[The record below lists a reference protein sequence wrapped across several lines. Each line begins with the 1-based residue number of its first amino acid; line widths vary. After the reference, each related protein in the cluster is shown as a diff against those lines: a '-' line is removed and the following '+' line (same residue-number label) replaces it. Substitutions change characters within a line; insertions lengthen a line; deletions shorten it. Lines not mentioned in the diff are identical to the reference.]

1 MLEWELVT
9 PSGTTPRL
17 AAEPPSQR
25 TAPSRRRRRRSRWW
39 LGLLGLGLVG
49 VVAAAVAAPLV
60 GAYVVEH
67 MVVPRLST
75 RYGVDVLVAET
86 KVRPTRVILRGLTVR
101 VPGKVDPVVAPRAEV
116 HFAFWPLLRG
126 QVELTEVHLE
136 RPVVQIVRGGDEDN
150 ISALL
155 QRLRTPSEAPAEP
168 SRRRWLTGPLTITT
182 QGAEVD
188 VRDDAGVFHVS
199 GVDGEVHR
207 RGASQLTLLDS
218 VAEIAGGASARA
230 DRVVVR
236 WQSNERFLPAGLPEI
251 EVAGGS
257 VVPWRRLAMTG
268 ISGTI
273 KPDPAAPA
281 RAVIA
286 LAGGYGGVE
295 RQLWQAKGWVLP
307 DGSGG
312 LLSQRSA
319 EAELSVFAQRFRLSS
334 LEPILKDTPI
344 IDADQ
349 TEVDASLELRFAQRV
364 LDFAGKFHMAGLTV
378 FSPRLVAEPV
388 RDIGLDLSARG
399 RVDLKTRRFRLDKAA
414 VRWNGATAELEA
426 EAEAQPA
433 SALRRQPPVAVPAPA
448 PGQLPP
454 PAGASWRE
462 RWRTVSLHLTVPPV
476 DCQALLDSMPEAIVP
491 RIRDFKLA
499 GSFSTDVRV
508 FVDFAKLLK
517 MPPLK
522 DPNSPEEEEGNELAA
537 ASPHPPAPPV
547 QIAPPPKGKPQRP
560 SANGAQVALVKDPK
574 DDPVQLSGK
583 VGIDGCKVL
592 EAPKDMTAARFLDSF
607 EHTVLVEGDRELR
620 FVIGPENPD
629 FVPYEDISPY
639 LINSIMTTEDNG
651 FLRHRGFIVPEFRSA
666 LQANLER
673 GYFRLGAS
681 SITMQ
686 MVKNVLLSREKT
698 LSRKMQEL
706 FLTWYLEN
714 NLTSDPELL
723 KAISKGT
730 SPNQFWLN
738 KLQKGAAARIQAEGG
753 PGPGAPSMGG
763 SLKVAVGTQPSLPV
777 SPTTTLTQSL
787 TAPLTL
793 APGHGPAPVAGAGPG
808 VAPVGAP
815 GAAPPIDPMTG
826 VTAAQAYSPL
836 RDINPIK
843 RRLLEIYFNAIEF
856 GPYLYGIGKAT
867 RHYFGKSPKDL
878 TPREAVWFS
887 SILPNPK
894 RRYIFFCK
902 GAPDEKWDKYL
913 DRILRRVHER
923 GRLTDAEY
931 VAALQERLLF
941 DRTEALPEKD
951 CIALIQRM
959 TELPPAPPP
968 AGPGTT
974 PAGAA
979 GTAGLPLTPP
989 VKLPPPPPWAE
1000 ADVRPPPRH
1009 H

>member
-1 MLEWELVT
+1 M
-9 PSGTTPRL
+9 
-17 AAEPPSQR
+17 
-25 TAPSRRRRRRSRWW
+25 
-39 LGLLGLGLVG
+39 
-49 VVAAAVAAPLV
+49 VVAAAVVAAPLV
-60 GAYVVEH
+60 GSYVVEH
-67 MVVPRLST
+67 VVVPRLST
-75 RYGVDVLVAET
+75 RYGIDLRVAES
-86 KVRPTRVILRGLTVR
+86 KVRPTRVILRGLAVR
-101 VPGKVDPVVAPRAEV
+101 VPGKADPVVAPRAEV
-116 HFAFWPLLRG
+116 RFAFLPLLRG
-126 QVELTEVHLE
+126 QVELTEVRLE
-136 RPVVQIVRGGDEDN
+136 HPVVQIVRGGDEDN
-150 ISALL
+150 VSALL
-155 QRLRTPSEAPAEP
+155 QQLRAPTAAPSE
-168 SRRRWLTGPLTITT
+168 SGRRRWLSGPQTIVM
-182 QGAEVD
+182 QAAEVD
-188 VRDDAGVFHVS
+188 VRDDAGVFHVA
-199 GVDGEVHR
+199 GVDAEVQR
-207 RGASQLTLLDS
+207 RGPSQLTLIDS

-230 DRVVVR
+230 ERVVVR
-236 WQSNERFLPAGLPEI
+236 WQSIERFLPAGLPEI

-281 RAVIA
+281 RAVIS

-312 LLSQRSA
+312 LLNQRSA
-319 EAELSVFAQRFRLSS
+319 EAELSVYAQRFRLSS

-344 IDADQ
+344 IDAEQ

-364 LDFAGKFHMAGLTV
+364 LDFAGKFHMAGLSV
-378 FSPRLVAEPV
+378 FTPRLVAEPV
-388 RDIGLDLSARG
+388 RNIGLDLSARG

-433 SALRRQPPVAVPAPA
+433 SALRHPAPVAAAGATPAAA
-448 PGQLPP
+448 PGQVAA
-454 PAGASWRE
+454 PAGPGWRE
-462 RWRTVSLHLTVPPV
+462 RWRTVSLHLTVPPL
-476 DCQALLDSMPEAIVP
+476 DCQALLDSMPDAIVP

-522 DPNSPEEEEGNELAA
+522 DPNNPDEEEGNELAA
-537 ASPHPPAPPV
+537 AAPHPPALPVAVPPV
-547 QIAPPPKGKPQRP
+547 PLPAKGRGPRP
-560 SANGAQVALVKDPK
+560 SPNGAPAVAIKDPK

-607 EHTVLVEGDRELR
+607 EHTVLVEGERELR
-620 FVIGPENPD
+620 FIIGPENPD
-629 FVPYEDISPY
+629 FVPYEEISPY

-714 NLTSDPELL
+714 NLTADPELL

-738 KLQKGAAARIQAEGG
+738 KLLKGAAARAQADGLGG
-753 PGPGAPSMGG
+753 TG
-763 SLKVAVGTQPSLPV
+763 SLKDALAPQPKLPI

-793 APGHGPAPVAGAGPG
+793 QPGQSPSLQPQPSLPPA
-808 VAPVGAP
+808 
-815 GAAPPIDPMTG
+815 AAVPPTDPMTG

-867 RHYFGKSPKDL
+867 RHYFGKAPKDL

-931 VAALQERLLF
+931 VAALQERLVF

-959 TELPPAPPP
+959 TELPPPPP
-968 AGPGTT
+968 PGV
-974 PAGAA
+974 AA
-979 GTAGLPLTPP
+979 APGSAPLLPTPP

-1000 ADVRPPPRH
+1000 ADVRSPSRH